1 MEEYSNWHE
10 KYSRCI
16 NRLDDSEGHISKLR
30 YIVVEITQCQHQKGK
45 MSQKFD
51 DSLMHLVDN
60 IKHTNIPT
68 IGIHGE
74 EREKDINSLE

>member
-1 MEEYSNWHE
+1 M
-10 KYSRCI
+10 
-16 NRLDDSEGHISKLR
+16 
-30 YIVVEITQCQHQKGK
+30 EITQCQHQKGK

-74 EREKDINSLE
+74 EREKDIVSHLLSDSLSVHELFHKKCSFYCNL

>member
-1 MEEYSNWHE
+1 M
-10 KYSRCI
+10 
-16 NRLDDSEGHISKLR
+16 
-30 YIVVEITQCQHQKGK
+30 EITQCQHQKGK

-74 EREKDINSLE
+74 EREKDINFLEETMAENFPNPVKETDIQVQEAQRHGILWRKP

>member
-1 MEEYSNWHE
+1 
-10 KYSRCI
+10 
-16 NRLDDSEGHISKLR
+16 
-30 YIVVEITQCQHQKGK
+30 

-68 IGIHGE
+68 IGIRGE